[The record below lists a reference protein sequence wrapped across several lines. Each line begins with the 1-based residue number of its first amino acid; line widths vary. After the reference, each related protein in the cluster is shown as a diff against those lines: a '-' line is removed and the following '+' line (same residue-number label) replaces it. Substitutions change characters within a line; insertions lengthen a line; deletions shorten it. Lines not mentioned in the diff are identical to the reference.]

1 MYMDKSF
8 IAIIPARSG
17 SKGLVD
23 KNIKIMADKHLIGYT
38 IEAAVKSGVF
48 DKIIVSTDSEQY
60 ASISREYGAECPYL
74 RPKQISKDESSTS
87 DVIEYILQKELELG
101 NDYDYFCLLQPTS
114 PLRDETN
121 IIEAT
126 DLLID
131 KNAKSIIS
139 VCEVEHS
146 PALMNFLPE
155 SLNMNNFISV
165 QNNKR
170 RQELGKYYRL
180 NGAIYIC
187 NSNFFLEEKNFYGSD
202 SYAYIMDKRNS
213 VDIDDIY
220 DFKYAEMLIKE
231 I

>member
-1 MYMDKSF
+1 MYKEKSF

-23 KNIKIMADKHLIGYT
+23 KNIKIIAGKHLIGYT
-38 IEAAVKSGVF
+38 IEAAIKSAVF
-48 DKIIVSTDSEQY
+48 DKIIVSTDSDQY
-60 ASISREYGAECPYL
+60 AAISRTYGAECPYL
-74 RPKQISKDESSTS
+74 RPNEISKDESSTA
-87 DVIEYILQKELELG
+87 DVIEYILEKELELG
-101 NDYDYFCLLQPTS
+101 NEYDYFCLLQPTS
-114 PLRDETN
+114 PLRNEIN
-121 IIEAT
+121 IVEAT

-131 KNAKSIIS
+131 KDAKSIVS
-139 VCEVEHS
+139 VCEAEHS

-187 NSNFFLEEKNFYGSD
+187 NSKFFLEEKNFYGSD
-202 SYAYIMDKRNS
+202 SYAHIMDKRNS
-213 VDIDDIY
+213 VDIDDIF
-220 DFKYAEMLIKE
+220 DFKYAEMLLKE
-231 I
+231 K